1 MTSLSV
7 NSNGVDRVIDKN
19 LSNLPSEV
27 IINKIITQI
36 CDLNLSADSLEK
48 ANNPQLKNVAKE
60 LTSLSQTSK
69 CFYTLLAPE
78 ISKIYKI
85 YSQNLTNLNK
95 AIQYLTEKF
104 KHPGF
109 NMAIVEGN
117 VERVKAFIKAGQN
130 VNECTARNGNIIIP
144 LQLAIASNKI
154 DVVRLLLDQTNI
166 KLDNITTEDN
176 PQIETLIEDCRN
188 TGTAHA

>member
-78 ISKIYKI
+78 ISKVYKT

-130 VNECTARNGNIIIP
+130 VNECTARNGNKIIP

-176 PQIETLIEDCRN
+176 PQIEKLIEDCRN